1 MKTLLAAVLS
11 LCAFASAQS
20 PSQNRHSYLQDH
32 PLAAGG
38 TVVLTMNVG
47 DVKIQPS
54 GSDRVRLEIQTTRS
68 VDQETM
74 AGWVSRFEVAGGRA
88 TIDIRLPKDRE
99 HCSDCY
105 GGINVVLDVP
115 ERSDL
120 KADLGVG
127 DLTVRDIHGDKDLH
141 VGVGDLRVAVDNPSE
156 YGHVET
162 HTRIGDV
169 HDFLS
174 HNNDPDGIL
183 GKSDDFTLSGRY
195 HLRASTGIGDVHISK
210 EGQP

>member
-1 MKTLLAAVLS
+1 MRTLFAAAVFS
-11 LCAFASAQS
+11 FAAVAAAQS
-20 PSQNRHSYLQDH
+20 PQIYVQEQ

-47 DVKIQPS
+47 DVKILPAT
-54 GSDRVRLEIQTTRS
+54 GSSRVRLEIHTTRS
-68 VDQETM
+68 VDRQAM
-74 AGWVSRFEVAGGRA
+74 AGWVHRFEVAANRA
-88 TIDIRLPKDRE
+88 TLDLQMPKDRE

-105 GGINVVLDVP
+105 GGIDVVLYVP

-127 DLTVRDIHGDKDLH
+127 DLTIRGVQGNKDVH
-141 VGVGDLRVAVDNPSE
+141 TGVGDLRLAVGDPAE

-162 HTRIGDV
+162 QTRIGDV
-169 HDFLS
+169 HDVLNQGS
-174 HNNDPDGIL
+174 PSDGIL
-183 GKSDDFTLSGRY
+183 GHTEDFSLSGRY

-210 EGQP
+210 DGQS